1 MEEPPPGPGGARMP
15 RSLQLCCSTAG
26 FPVPKPRSSL
36 RVDPILFFIAWYIRG
51 ESAAAGWRWC
61 TWGSGR
67 IWGRE
72 GFRKQG
78 AAGDIPSA
86 CSDPPVVG
94 AGGNPEGFGA
104 VLSSGGAVLGVRVG
118 QGCGAVPA
126 QLTPAPSLL
135 RVLPAVAVLRGHP
148 SCPAPQVGAQT
159 PSPKPALPP
168 PAGFLGG
175 LGATA
180 AGEELRRRLR
190 LLLLLLHFDEKP

>member
-1 MEEPPPGPGGARMP
+1 MGSTPKKWGVQPGARWVLGGAPPGPGGARMP

-51 ESAAAGWRWC
+51 ESAAAGWKWC
-61 TWGSGR
+61 TWGSGW

-104 VLSSGGAVLGVRVG
+104 VLSSGGAVLGRG
-118 QGCGAVPA
+118 WDRAAERCRHSSP
-126 QLTPAPSLL
+126 QLHLSS
-135 RVLPAVAVLRGHP
+135 G
-148 SCPAPQVGAQT
+148 S
-159 PSPKPALPP
+159 S
-168 PAGFLGG
+168 
-175 LGATA
+175 
-180 AGEELRRRLR
+180 RRRR
-190 LLLLLLHFDEKP
+190 SSGDTHHAQPRR